1 MKKKP
6 PFAMAIVIGLLLATV
21 GPVYADGIIIPEPPI
36 PCPRCPPPP
45 PITEIPN
52 LAIKYH
58 RVKVTIEDQVAT
70 THVDQ
75 VFVNESP
82 WELEGTYIFPLPE
95 EAAISEF
102 AMYVDGQKVE
112 ARVLEK
118 DEARQIYEDIV
129 RQRRDPALLEYVG
142 RNAFQ
147 ARIYPIPANDE
158 KRVELE
164 YSEVLPM
171 DQGLVRYL
179 YPLNTEKFSSRP
191 IEDVSVSIE
200 LHSKEAIKAIYSPS
214 HDIAVDREDD
224 YTARIGYEDSNVKPD
239 RDFELYYSISE
250 EDFGLNLV
258 SYRERGEDGF
268 FLLLVAP
275 RLEVDE
281 REVIAKD
288 VIFILD
294 TSGSMRGEKLEQAKD
309 ALQFVLDELNEED
322 RFNIIAFST
331 GVRQYDDR
339 LRPADERK
347 EARSFVRNLTASGGT
362 DINRALLEA
371 LDQVDEERPTIII
384 FLTDGLATEG
394 EIETDRILDNIDD
407 AASDNVRIF
416 AFGVGDDVNTVLLDT
431 LAETH
436 RGASAYVRPGEDIDE
451 EVSAFYAKV
460 STPLLS
466 DIELDFGDI
475 RIEDTYPYPLPD
487 LFAGTQLVLVGRY
500 REGGDTTITLEG
512 EVNDRLQ
519 SFEYDDIHFRDR
531 GGDDGSTRLTTS
543 FIPRL
548 WATRKIGYLLSQ
560 IRLHGESR
568 ELVDEIVD
576 LSVRYGI
583 ITPYTS
589 FLVDETEDVLSEEG
603 RDRVAEQRYQ
613 AMATATPAPAY
624 GAGAVDKSEAES
636 GLRGAQVA
644 PMAPAALPSGEGLGG
659 GEVPV
664 REVVKYVGDKTFVLQ
679 DDVWMDTAYDV
690 DKMTTTKV
698 SFGSDNYFELLAAR
712 PEWGKYFAL
721 GTHVIVV
728 LEGTA
733 YEVVEGEAPEVEV
746 PPTTEPTPPRSAAVP
761 TRTAASADQPAP
773 SPTAASAS
781 SPQQGG
787 LCGAA
792 SAALLLPLAGLVIA
806 RRAR

>member
-1 MKKKP
+1 
-6 PFAMAIVIGLLLATV
+6 
-21 GPVYADGIIIPEPPI
+21 
-36 PCPRCPPPP
+36 
-45 PITEIPN
+45 
-52 LAIKYH
+52 
-58 RVKVTIEDQVAT
+58 
-70 THVDQ
+70 
-75 VFVNESP
+75 
-82 WELEGTYIFPLPE
+82 
-95 EAAISEF
+95 
-102 AMYVDGQKVE
+102 
-112 ARVLEK
+112 
-118 DEARQIYEDIV
+118 
-129 RQRRDPALLEYVG
+129 VG

-147 ARIYPIPANDE
+147 ARVYPIPAHGE

-164 YSEVLPM
+164 YSEVLSM
-171 DQGLVRYL
+171 DQGLVKYL

-214 HDIAVDREDD
+214 HDIAVDRESE
-224 YTARIGYEDSNVKPD
+224 YSARIGYEDYDVKPD
-239 RDFELYYSISE
+239 RDFELYYSVSE

-275 RLEVDE
+275 ELEVDE

-288 VIFILD
+288 VIFVLD

-309 ALQFVLDELNEED
+309 ALEFVLDELNDKD
-322 RFNIIAFST
+322 RFNIVTFST
-331 GVRQYDDR
+331 GVRQYADR
-339 LRPADERK
+339 LRPADERR
-347 EARSFVRNLTASGGT
+347 EARRFVRNLTASGGT

-407 AASDNVRIF
+407 AAPNNARIF
-416 AFGVGDDVNTVLLDT
+416 AFGVGDDVNTLLLDT
-431 LAETH
+431 MAETH

-475 RIEDTYPYPLPD
+475 RVEDTYPYPLPD

-531 GGDDGSTRLTTS
+531 GGDEL
-543 FIPRL
+543 IPRL

-603 RDRVAEQRYQ
+603 RDRVAEQKYQ

-636 GLRGAQVA
+636 GLRGAQAV
-644 PMAPAALPSGEGLGG
+644 PMAPAAIPPGEGRGG
-659 GEVPV
+659 GEMPV

-679 DDVWMDTAYDV
+679 DSIWIDTAYDV
-690 DKMTTTKV
+690 DKMTTTRI

-721 GTHVIVV
+721 GTHVIAV

-733 YEVVEGEAPEVEV
+733 YEVVEGEVPEVEV
-746 PPTTEPTPPRSAAVP
+746 PPTAEPTPARSAAVSTP
-761 TRTAASADQPAP
+761 TAASADPSPP
-773 SPTAASAS
+773 SPTASSAS
-781 SPQQGG
+781 SPQRGG
-787 LCGAA
+787 LCGGA
-792 SAALLLPLAGLVIA
+792 SAALLLPLAGLLIA
-806 RRAR
+806 GRGR

>member
-1 MKKKP
+1 MKKRT
-6 PFAMAIVIGLLLATV
+6 PFVMVMVMILLLAAV
-21 GPVYADGIIIPEPPI
+21 GPACADGIIIPEPPR
-36 PCPRCPPPP
+36 PCPACTPPP

-102 AMYVDGQKVE
+102 AMYVDGQRVE

-147 ARIYPIPANDE
+147 ARIYPIPAHGE

-164 YSEVLPM
+164 YSEVLSM
-171 DQGLVRYL
+171 DQGLVKYL

-200 LHSKEAIKAIYSPS
+200 LHSNEAIKAIYSPS
-214 HDIAVDREDD
+214 HDIAVDREGD
-224 YTARIGYEDSNVKPD
+224 YSARIGYEDYDVRPD

-275 RLEVDE
+275 KLEVDE
-281 REVIAKD
+281 RKVIAKD
-288 VIFILD
+288 VIFVLD
-294 TSGSMRGEKLEQAKD
+294 TSGSMKGEKLEQAKD
-309 ALQFVLDELNEED
+309 ALEFVLDELNDED
-322 RFNIIAFST
+322 RFNIVTFST
-331 GVRQYDDR
+331 GVRQYDNR
-339 LRPADERK
+339 LRPAEERK
-347 EARSFVRNLTASGGT
+347 EARRFVRNLTASGGT

-394 EIETDRILDNIDD
+394 EVETDHILDNVDD
-407 AASDNVRIF
+407 AAPDNARIF
-416 AFGVGDDVNTVLLDT
+416 TFGVGDDVNTILLDT
-431 LAETH
+431 MAEAH

-466 DIELDFGDI
+466 DIELDFGDV
-475 RIEDTYPYPLPD
+475 RVEDTYPYPLPD

-500 REGGDTTITLEG
+500 REGGDTTIILEG

-519 SFEYDDIHFRDR
+519 SFEYEDIHFRDR
-531 GGDDGSTRLTTS
+531 GGDE

-603 RDRVAEQRYQ
+603 RERVAEQQYQ

-624 GAGAVDKSEAES
+624 GAGAVDKSEAEA
-636 GLRGAQVA
+636 GLRDSQAV
-644 PMAPAALPSGEGLGG
+644 PMAPAAMPSGADHGGG
-659 GEVPV
+659 GEVLV
-664 REVVKYVGDKTFVLQ
+664 REVVKYVGDKTFVFQ
-679 DDVWMDTAYDV
+679 DDVWIDTAYDV
-690 DKMTTTKV
+690 DKMTTTKI

-712 PEWGKYFAL
+712 PEWGKYLAL

-733 YEVVEGEAPEVEV
+733 YEVVEGEALEVEV
-746 PPTTEPTPPRSAAVP
+746 PPTIEPTPTRSAAVS
-761 TRTAASADQPAP
+761 TRIVVSGDP
-773 SPTAASAS
+773 SAS
-781 SPQQGG
+781 SPTASSASLPQRGG
-787 LCGAA
+787 LCGGA
-792 SAALLLPLAGLVIA
+792 SAALLLPLAGLVMA
-806 RRAR
+806 RRTR

>member
-1 MKKKP
+1 MKKRT
-6 PFAMAIVIGLLLATV
+6 PFAMVIVMVLLLAAV
-21 GPVYADGIIIPEPPI
+21 GPAYADGIIIPEPPR
-36 PCPRCPPPP
+36 PCPGCPPPP

-52 LAIKYH
+52 LVIKYH

-70 THVDQ
+70 TRVDQ
-75 VFVNESP
+75 VFINESP

-102 AMYVDGQKVE
+102 AMYVDGERVE
-112 ARVLEK
+112 ARILEK

-147 ARIYPIPANDE
+147 ARVYPIPAHGE

-171 DQGLVRYL
+171 DQGLVKYL

-200 LHSKEAIKAIYSPS
+200 LHSNQAIKVIYSPS
-214 HDIAVDREDD
+214 HDIAVDRESD
-224 YTARIGYEDSNVKPD
+224 YSARIGYEDYDVKPD

-281 REVIAKD
+281 REVIVKD
-288 VIFILD
+288 VIFVLD

-309 ALQFVLDELNEED
+309 ALEFVLDELNDED
-322 RFNIIAFST
+322 RFNIVTFST

-339 LRPADERK
+339 LRPAEERK
-347 EARSFVRNLTASGGT
+347 EGRRFVRNLTASGGT

-394 EIETDRILDNIDD
+394 EIETDRILDNVDD
-407 AASDNVRIF
+407 AAPDNVRIF
-416 AFGVGDDVNTVLLDT
+416 AFGVGDDVNTILLDT
-431 LAETH
+431 MAEAH

-466 DIELDFGDI
+466 DVELDFGDI
-475 RIEDTYPYPLPD
+475 RVEDTYPYPLPD

-512 EVNDRLQ
+512 EVNDRWQ
-519 SFEYDDIHFRDR
+519 SFEYEDVHFRDR
-531 GGDDGSTRLTTS
+531 GGDA

-583 ITPYTS
+583 ISPYTS

-603 RDRVAEQRYQ
+603 RARVAEQKYQ

-624 GAGAVDKSEAES
+624 GAGAVDKSEAEA
-636 GLRGAQVA
+636 GLRGAQAV
-644 PMAPAALPSGEGLGG
+644 PMAPAVLPPGEGLGG
-659 GEVPV
+659 GGVPV

-679 DDVWMDTAYDV
+679 DDVWIDTAYDV
-690 DKMTTTKV
+690 DKMATTQI
-698 SFGSDNYFELLAAR
+698 SFGSDNYFELLVAR

-721 GTHVIVV
+721 GTYVIVV

-733 YEVVEGEAPEVEV
+733 YEVVVGDVPEVEV
-746 PPTTEPTPPRSAAVP
+746 PPTMEPTPSRSAAVSTP
-761 TRTAASADQPAP
+761 IAPSADSLTP
-773 SPTAASAS
+773 SPTTASTS
-781 SPQQGG
+781 LPQQGV
-787 LCGAA
+787 LCGGA
-792 SAALLLPLAGLVIA
+792 SAALLFPLAGLVIA
-806 RRAR
+806 RRTR

>member
-1 MKKKP
+1 
-6 PFAMAIVIGLLLATV
+6 
-21 GPVYADGIIIPEPPI
+21 
-36 PCPRCPPPP
+36 
-45 PITEIPN
+45 
-52 LAIKYH
+52 
-58 RVKVTIEDQVAT
+58 VKVTIEDQVAT

-102 AMYVDGQKVE
+102 AMYVDGQRVE

-118 DEARQIYEDIV
+118 DEARRIYENIV

-147 ARIYPIPANDE
+147 ARVYPIPAHDE

-171 DQGLVRYL
+171 DQGLVKYL

-214 HDIAVDREDD
+214 HDIAVDRESD
-224 YTARIGYEDSNVKPD
+224 YSARIGYEDYDVKPD
-239 RDFELYYSISE
+239 RDFELYYSISQ

-288 VIFILD
+288 VIFVLD

-309 ALQFVLDELNEED
+309 ALEFVLDELNDKD
-322 RFNIIAFST
+322 RFNIVTFST

-339 LRPADERK
+339 LRPADERR
-347 EARSFVRNLTASGGT
+347 EARRFVRNLTASGGT

-394 EIETDRILDNIDD
+394 EIETDRILDNVDD
-407 AASDNVRIF
+407 AAPDNARIF
-416 AFGVGDDVNTVLLDT
+416 AFGVGDDVNTILLDT
-431 LAETH
+431 MAEAH

-475 RIEDTYPYPLPD
+475 HVEDTYPYPLPD
-487 LFAGTQLVLVGRY
+487 LFAGTQLVMVGRY

-512 EVNDRLQ
+512 KVNDRLQ
-519 SFEYDDIHFRDR
+519 SFEYEDVRFRDR
-531 GGDDGSTRLTTS
+531 GGDE

-603 RDRVAEQRYQ
+603 RDRVAEQQYQ

-624 GAGAVDKSEAES
+624 GAGAVDKSEAEA
-636 GLRGAQVA
+636 GLRGAEAVPVA
-644 PMAPAALPSGEGLGG
+644 PTALPPSEDRGG
-659 GEVPV
+659 GAVPV

-690 DKMTTTKV
+690 DKMTTTKI

-746 PPTTEPTPPRSAAVP
+746 PPTPEPTLTRLAAVS
-761 TRTAASADQPAP
+761 TRTVASADQPAP

-781 SPQQGG
+781 LPPRGG
-787 LCGAA
+787 LCGGAG
-792 SAALLLPLAGLVIA
+792 AALLFPLAGLVIA
-806 RRAR
+806 RRMR